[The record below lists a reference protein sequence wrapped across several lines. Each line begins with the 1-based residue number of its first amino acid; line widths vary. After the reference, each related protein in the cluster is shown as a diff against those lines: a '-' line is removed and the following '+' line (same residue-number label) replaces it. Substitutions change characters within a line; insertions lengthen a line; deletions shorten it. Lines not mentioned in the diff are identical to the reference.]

1 VPGDFGKGI
10 TMPILKDKFGGMFC
24 DDQSHISSLN
34 AFVSDISHACLS
46 AGGASLP
53 YTGVVVLGVVFLDGL
68 NLLPLPG
75 IGPLCGIKSGPSL
88 RRQRTGVVADII
100 RKTRAAYH
108 YTIRR
113 VRRDADNIVNE
124 RFAEALSNN
133 NGREF
138 WAEVKKIRGNKAC
151 VSSVVDGVCTP
162 DGTADLFK

>member
-1 VPGDFGKGI
+1 
-10 TMPILKDKFGGMFC
+10 MFISRWS
-24 DDQSHISSLN
+24 QSAIYRR
-34 AFVSDISHACLS
+34 
-46 AGGASLP
+46 GGAR
-53 YTGVVVLGVVFLDGL
+53 GRI
-68 NLLPLPG
+68 PG
-75 IGPLCGIKSGPSL
+75 WTEFVAPARDRAIMWHKIWAESAQTENC
-88 RRQRTGVVADII
+88 VVADII

-162 DGTADLFK
+162 DGIADLFK